1 MTVFSLICQVMCLT
15 LSGER
20 LMYTLRSITF
30 KAMLRQEI
38 AWFEN
43 KKNSTGALTVRLASD
58 ASCAKGVSVQYIK
71 AQWYSIGIYLTKFP
85 KICEWHVETIYWVWF
100 FLFLFLQI
108 TGLQLGS
115 VVETVVSMLVSIAI
129 AGWASWV
136 LTLVV
141 LGFLAVMV
149 IIGLFHLLAA
159 SLLSSGSKEDAGK
172 VRDNVQHTL
181 LTEVTYVRLSGWYC

>member
-58 ASCAKGVSVQYIK
+58 ASCAKGVSIL
-71 AQWYSIGIYLTKFP
+71 AWYSISKPSGTALVYTSPSFLRYVSDTWKPSIEFD
-85 KICEWHVETIYWVWF
+85 
-100 FLFLFLQI
+100 LFLFLQI

-115 VVETVVSMLVSIAI
+115 VVETVVSMLVH
-129 AGWASWV
+129 WV
-136 LTLVV
+136 
-141 LGFLAVMV
+141 M
-149 IIGLFHLLAA
+149 I
-159 SLLSSGSKEDAGK
+159 S
-172 VRDNVQHTL
+172 
-181 LTEVTYVRLSGWYC
+181 

>member
-58 ASCAKGVSVQYIK
+58 ASCAKGVSVQYIN

-85 KICEWHVETIYWVWF
+85 KICE
-100 FLFLFLQI
+100 
-108 TGLQLGS
+108 
-115 VVETVVSMLVSIAI
+115 
-129 AGWASWV
+129 
-136 LTLVV
+136 
-141 LGFLAVMV
+141 
-149 IIGLFHLLAA
+149 
-159 SLLSSGSKEDAGK
+159 
-172 VRDNVQHTL
+172 
-181 LTEVTYVRLSGWYC
+181 